1 MPGEVIKDMAISMTT
16 IGMADCSIETRK
28 WEGAWEKWGEGG
40 GGGHRQRRGET
51 PCAHYE
57 TATDFPTGKISD
69 PKAILVK
76 LLTV

>member
-40 GGGHRQRRGET
+40 GGGGGGGGGS
-51 PCAHYE
+51 P
-57 TATDFPTGKISD
+57 TDEGINTMCT
-69 PKAILVK
+69 L
-76 LLTV
+76 